1 MHVIRSFAGHGVRQA
16 RQNAWV
22 AAQSGSRIDK
32 QGNRRAGTVIGR
44 SCGDRDYQLQ
54 WVSEHTL
61 DCVFRRDGLCRISHC
76 YSQCTCL
83 GETRGGERGPV
94 VVSPCGYTCENLAEI
109 HNTRAKGSSQPSPPV
124 HLPPALFNSS
134 HTFMTQLNRIPVVSI
149 VACLMPG
156 MGIGYQGSLPWR
168 LSREMK
174 YFRQVT
180 SMTADPSK
188 RNAVIMGR
196 KTWDSIPVKFR
207 PLPNRLNVV
216 VSRSFAPGLHESQP
230 GVFHCDSLHQSIALL
245 SRRVPDLE
253 RIYIIGGGEIYNQ
266 SYVLCDYML
275 VTEIQCQQAPPMDTF
290 LDTDT
295 LHNLFRRENTLR
307 QFLPE
312 QVSLPQEEYIVE
324 NDYRYKFT
332 LYSRNTPPSSPC

>member
-1 MHVIRSFAGHGVRQA
+1 MREPSSAGAVGTVTTSF
-16 RQNAWV
+16 
-22 AAQSGSRIDK
+22 SGSPSTRSIVCSVVMVFVVS
-32 QGNRRAGTVIGR
+32 AIVI
-44 SCGDRDYQLQ
+44 LNVL
-54 WVSEHTL
+54 VSE
-61 DCVFRRDGLCRISHC
+61 RREGGKEGLLLSR
-76 YSQCTCL
+76 L
-83 GETRGGERGPV
+83 V
-94 VVSPCGYTCENLAEI
+94 V
-109 HNTRAKGSSQPSPPV
+109 TRAKTWQKFTTRAQKVLRNLLHRSTS
-124 HLPPALFNSS
+124 PPALFNSS

-149 VACLMPG
+149 VACLMPE

>member
-1 MHVIRSFAGHGVRQA
+1 
-16 RQNAWV
+16 
-22 AAQSGSRIDK
+22 
-32 QGNRRAGTVIGR
+32 
-44 SCGDRDYQLQ
+44 
-54 WVSEHTL
+54 
-61 DCVFRRDGLCRISHC
+61 
-76 YSQCTCL
+76 
-83 GETRGGERGPV
+83 
-94 VVSPCGYTCENLAEI
+94 
-109 HNTRAKGSSQPSPPV
+109 
-124 HLPPALFNSS
+124 
-134 HTFMTQLNRIPVVSI
+134 MTQLNRIPVVSI
-149 VACLMPG
+149 VACLMPE
-156 MGIGYQGSLPWR
+156 MGIGYQGSLPWK

-332 LYSRNTPPSSPC
+332 LYSRNTPPSSPR

>member
-1 MHVIRSFAGHGVRQA
+1 MA
-16 RQNAWV
+16 
-22 AAQSGSRIDK
+22 
-32 QGNRRAGTVIGR
+32 
-44 SCGDRDYQLQ
+44 
-54 WVSEHTL
+54 
-61 DCVFRRDGLCRISHC
+61 
-76 YSQCTCL
+76 
-83 GETRGGERGPV
+83 
-94 VVSPCGYTCENLAEI
+94 
-109 HNTRAKGSSQPSPPV
+109 
-124 HLPPALFNSS
+124 
-134 HTFMTQLNRIPVVSI
+134 QLNRIPVVSI
-149 VACLMPG
+149 VACLMPE

-196 KTWDSIPVKFR
+196 KTWDSIPVRFR